1 MDKEYLEGLVGAEA
15 AEVILAAHTQEL
27 QALRCSHALS
37 MAVQA
42 AGGRNETAIRALIQ
56 ESDILAAQDM
66 GAAAA
71 SAVEGLK
78 REHGYLFCTP
88 VVSSPGTGTAIPAR
102 TDMQALGKM
111 SMAEYRKF
119 RGR

>member
-1 MDKEYLEGLVGAEA
+1 MDREYLENLVGAEA
-15 AEVILAAHTQEL
+15 AQEIWQKHEAAVN
-27 QALRCSHALS
+27 ALRCEHALA

-42 AGGRNETAIRALIQ
+42 AGGRSQKAIRALIN

-78 REHGYLFCTP
+78 REHGYLFCAP
-88 VVSSPGTGTAIPAR
+88 VVSSPGTGTAIPAP
-102 TDMQALGKM
+102 TDMNAIGKM